1 MATPIAMPKL
11 GITMEEG
18 TIVEWPRAIGDH
30 VEKGEVV
37 LVIESEKAEVEIEA
51 SASGYVRHLYA
62 EVGDTLECGA
72 ILGAIT
78 ESAEEDFDPTAFAA
92 EASKASEE
100 KPRRARP
107 AVSRPTAVP
116 RPAGMAARDGRPR
129 PTPAARVKARALGV
143 ELERVGGTGPGGRV
157 TRRDVEEWAERRS
170 RLVTVADG
178 VGLDV
183 LRSGAGAP
191 VVLLPGFGTD
201 VSVFARQIP
210 AWSEGFEVLAVNP
223 RGVAGSDAPDGE
235 IYPIAQAASDAAGIA
250 SGPAH
255 VVGASLG
262 AAVALELALAHPER
276 VRSLTLITPF
286 VESGGRLDAVAQS
299 WSRLAGAV
307 PSDELARTL
316 LPWFFSVAAL
326 AEEADRERLVRG
338 LGKTLAQVPAAT
350 LARVQAGMQD
360 WSGSRLADL
369 ATLAVPTLVVIAG
382 ADLLTPDGETISAAI
397 PGAKTLVVPGAGHAV
412 TIEAP
417 EEVAEA
423 VRAHVVAHAGE

>member
-1 MATPIAMPKL
+1 M
-11 GITMEEG
+11 
-18 TIVEWPRAIGDH
+18 
-30 VEKGEVV
+30 
-37 LVIESEKAEVEIEA
+37 
-51 SASGYVRHLYA
+51 
-62 EVGDTLECGA
+62 
-72 ILGAIT
+72 
-78 ESAEEDFDPTAFAA
+78 
-92 EASKASEE
+92 
-100 KPRRARP
+100 
-107 AVSRPTAVP
+107 
-116 RPAGMAARDGRPR
+116 
-129 PTPAARVKARALGV
+129 
-143 ELERVGGTGPGGRV
+143 
-157 TRRDVEEWAERRS
+157 
-170 RLVTVADG
+170 
-178 VGLDV
+178 
-183 LRSGAGAP
+183 
-191 VVLLPGFGTD
+191 
-201 VSVFARQIP
+201 
-210 AWSEGFEVLAVNP
+210 
-223 RGVAGSDAPDGE
+223 
-235 IYPIAQAASDAAGIA
+235 
-250 SGPAH
+250 
-255 VVGASLG
+255 
-262 AAVALELALAHPER
+262 
-276 VRSLTLITPF
+276 RSLTLITPF